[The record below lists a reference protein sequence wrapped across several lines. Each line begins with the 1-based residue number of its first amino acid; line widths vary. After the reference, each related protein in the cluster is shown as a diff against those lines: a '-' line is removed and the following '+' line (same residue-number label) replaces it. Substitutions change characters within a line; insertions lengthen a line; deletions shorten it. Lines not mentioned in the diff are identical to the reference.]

1 MFLLGGYE
9 TFIHLLWTNKS
20 SPTSLPIPDV
30 DSCPVNQISSVKNA
44 VKTSQIAI
52 HGHRWASQ
60 TLFVKCIRDLQDLYL
75 LMIPTNCGWKTFNI
89 LTGNMETF
97 LNFDH
102 LIAIQT
108 RKDDA
113 IPPSIPSCNPHK
125 LQSTHGIPATWRRA
139 SVTYAVAMVAVWVTS
154 PTLHGRIPFSTPL
167 LPPPTK
173 KKHVCFG
180 RLRTQ
185 TTSHCWRS
193 NWKDVAL
200 QFGKFNLCRGRGQ
213 ATLKRKSFYFEWNFC
228 IGYINPILM
237 VFMTIHYHIDQWEFS
252 IMAEQI
258 TTISYN
264 FGLPDAQ

>member
-167 LPPPTK
+167 LPPPPPK
-173 KKHVCFG
+173 KNTFVLEDSGHKPRRIADAPIG
-180 RLRTQ
+180 R
-185 TTSHCWRS
+185 TSPCSSANSIYVGGVVRRP
-193 NWKDVAL
+193 WKE
-200 QFGKFNLCRGRGQ
+200 NPS
-213 ATLKRKSFYFEWNFC
+213 TLNGIFVLG
-228 IGYINPILM
+228 I
-237 VFMTIHYHIDQWEFS
+237 
-252 IMAEQI
+252 
-258 TTISYN
+258 
-264 FGLPDAQ
+264 

>member
-60 TLFVKCIRDLQDLYL
+60 TLFVECIRDLQDLYL

-167 LPPPTK
+167 LPPPPHQK
-173 KKHVCFG
+173 KT
-180 RLRTQ
+180 RLF
-185 TTSHCWRS
+185 
-193 NWKDVAL
+193 WKTPDTNHVAL
-200 QFGKFNLCRGRGQ
+200 LTLQLEGRRL
-213 ATLKRKSFYFEWNFC
+213 AVR
-228 IGYINPILM
+228 
-237 VFMTIHYHIDQWEFS
+237 
-252 IMAEQI
+252 QI
-258 TTISYN
+258 QSM
-264 FGLPDAQ
+264 